1 MENSKPTRFVR
12 EVMAIINVTP
22 DSFSTG
28 SGVVPA
34 LEELTEQCASA
45 LREGAAY
52 LDIGG
57 YSTRPGA
64 EEVTIDEEWQRVER
78 GLQAARRAMEQT
90 NVKALLSVDTFRSEV
105 AKRAIEGYDVA
116 MINDV
121 SGGRL
126 DEAMWPLVAR
136 TGVKYVAMH
145 MRGTPKTMQM
155 MTRYDDVVG
164 EVEYYFRQLLQ
175 EMTAAGISKE
185 QITLDPGFG
194 FAKDVAQNYLLVAGV
209 ERLNALGCRLLV
221 GISRKSMLRSVVGA
235 RADDLLV
242 ANTALH
248 WELLSRGASILRV
261 HDVRAAVQTIALYNH
276 YEQTIRR

>member
-1 MENSKPTRFVR
+1 MESNTSTALAR

-34 LEELTEQCASA
+34 LEELTEQCAAA
-45 LREGAAY
+45 LMEGASY

-64 EEVTIDEEWQRVER
+64 EEVSVEEEWLRVER

-90 NVKALLSVDTFRSEV
+90 NVKAHLSVDTFRSEV
-105 AKRAIEGYDVA
+105 AQRAIEGYGVDV
-116 MINDV
+116 INDV

-145 MRGTPKTMQM
+145 MRGTPQTMQM

-164 EVEYYFRQLLQ
+164 EVERYFHHLLQ

-185 QITLDPGFG
+185 KIMLDPGFG
-194 FAKDVAQNYLLVAGV
+194 FAKDVEQNYLLVAGV

-221 GISRKSMLRSVVGA
+221 GISRKSMLRRVVGGG
-235 RADDLLV
+235 ADDLLV

>member
-34 LEELTEQCASA
+34 LEELTEQCVSA

-90 NVKALLSVDTFRSEV
+90 NVKAHLSVDTFRSEV

-164 EVEYYFRQLLQ
+164 EVEGYFHHLLQ

-185 QITLDPGFG
+185 QIMLDPGFG
-194 FAKDVAQNYLLVAGV
+194 FAKNVEQNFELLRGLDAI
-209 ERLNALGCRLLV
+209 RALGYPLLV
-221 GISRKSMLRSVVGA
+221 GLSRKSMIYRSLDIKPEEALPGSLA
-235 RADDLLV
+235 LAWQALQGG
-242 ANTALH
+242 NT
-248 WELLSRGASILRV
+248 ILRV
-261 HDVRAAVQTIALYNH
+261 HDVAATMQVLRLSNIYNH
-276 YEQTIRR
+276 R